1 MRKILLIVVSVM
13 FLISGFS
20 LVACQK
26 KETANVPATT
36 EQGEKK
42 APEAGGYG
50 EKKAPEAAGQGE
62 KK

>member
-1 MRKILLIVVSVM
+1 MRKILLVIVSVL

-26 KETANVPATT
+26 KETTQVPATT

-42 APEAGGYG
+42 AAETGGYG
-50 EKKAPEAAGQGE
+50 EKKAAETGGYGE

>member
-1 MRKILLIVVSVM
+1 MIVSVM

-26 KETANVPATT
+26 KETTEVPATT
-36 EQGEKK
+36 EQGEKKATETTGQGEKK

-50 EKKAPEAAGQGE
+50 EKK
-62 KK
+62 

>member
-1 MRKILLIVVSVM
+1 MRKILLIIVGVM

-26 KETANVPATT
+26 KETTEAPATT

-42 APEAGGYG
+42 ATESGGYGEKTAPEAGGYG
-50 EKKAPEAAGQGE
+50 EKK
-62 KK
+62 